1 MFEISVKHKTVK
13 VSGRWS
19 KELVDNKFVP
29 HNIFDTDRNLKL
41 EKLQSFIMK
50 TAYYIKKVR
59 SRKK

>member
-13 VSGRWS
+13 VSGKSS
-19 KELVDNKFVP
+19 KKSVDNKFVP

-41 EKLQSFIMK
+41 EKLQSFFMK
-50 TAYYIKKVR
+50 TAYYIKKVS